1 MFYAAGDYEA
11 RRGSGIAAGSISLHP
26 MGHAHGPQPGAYERS
41 IGIES
46 FDETAV
52 MVDTFAPLLMGEGA
66 LAVEDPAY
74 PSSWNE

>member
-1 MFYAAGDYEA
+1 
-11 RRGSGIAAGSISLHP
+11 

-52 MVDTFAPLLMGEGA
+52 MVDTFAPLLLGEGA
-66 LAVEDPAY
+66 VAVEDAKY
-74 PSSWNE
+74 MSSWNED